1 MSQLPHG
8 WKNVTLEDV
17 TTYIQRGKSPKYT
30 ESSELPVINQKCVR
44 WWGIDEEFLKFIDPS
59 QWAQWSVE
67 RFLRPGD
74 ILWNSTGTGTIG
86 RAAIFEG
93 LSQFTKVV
101 VDSHVTI
108 VRCNSTCLPQY
119 LHYYIRSPLVQNRIE
134 NMLVGSTNQVELS
147 RTEIL
152 KTPIPL
158 PPIAEQRRIVAR
170 LDSLLAQSKA
180 ARAELN
186 KALAL
191 AKRQRQA
198 VLAKAFSGELTQ
210 DANFN
215 GKVNALELYN
225 SIREKNI
232 QEGKKKLN
240 HTDAIVSPP
249 FNIPSSWMWTNIGA
263 LFDVTIGGTPS
274 RKIPSFWNGDIPW
287 VSSGEVSFQRIQD
300 TREKISQEGLLNSNA
315 KLLPQGTVLLGMIG
329 EGKTRGQAAILDLP
343 ATSNQN
349 AAAIMCSKT
358 PIPSEW
364 VYYWLQA
371 SYAITR
377 GDGVGGVQPALNS
390 ERVRQLLI
398 PLAPLEEQKE
408 IVKRIEAAFAQIETM
423 ENEAKK
429 ALALAERLEQAT
441 LAKAFQGQL

>member
-1 MSQLPHG
+1 MSQLPAG
-8 WKNVTLEDV
+8 WESKKIKDV
-17 TTYIQRGKSPKYT
+17 VKAFDTVDPHKFPQQSFTYIDISAIDNETQRIVEPKTFLGKDAPSRARRIVQT
-30 ESSELPVINQKCVR
+30 DDVLFSTVR
-44 WWGIDEEFLKFIDPS
+44 TYLKNIAMVPPHLNSALTSTGIAVLRSNGAVEPEFLFR
-59 QWAQWSVE
+59 WV
-67 RFLRPGD
+67 
-74 ILWNSTGTGTIG
+74 
-86 RAAIFEG
+86 
-93 LSQFTKVV
+93 
-101 VDSHVTI
+101 
-108 VRCNSTCLPQY
+108 C
-119 LHYYIRSPLVQNRIE
+119 SPDF
-134 NMLVGSTNQVELS
+134 LS
-147 RTEIL
+147 RLNPEMDGTLYPAVTDKDVLEQH
-152 KTPIPL
+152 IPL

-240 HTDAIVSPP
+240 HTDVIVSPP

>member
-1 MSQLPHG
+1 
-8 WKNVTLEDV
+8 
-17 TTYIQRGKSPKYT
+17 
-30 ESSELPVINQKCVR
+30 
-44 WWGIDEEFLKFIDPS
+44 
-59 QWAQWSVE
+59 
-67 RFLRPGD
+67 
-74 ILWNSTGTGTIG
+74 
-86 RAAIFEG
+86 
-93 LSQFTKVV
+93 
-101 VDSHVTI
+101 
-108 VRCNSTCLPQY
+108 
-119 LHYYIRSPLVQNRIE
+119 
-134 NMLVGSTNQVELS
+134 MLVGSTNQVELS

-158 PPIAEQRRIVAR
+158 PPIEEQRRIVAR

-240 HTDAIVSPP
+240 HTDVIVSPP